1 MINIKI
7 MCVGKIKDKNLL
19 SLINEYQKRISKY
32 AKLEIIDVEDEK
44 IPSSL
49 SSMDMEK
56 IKAPARPPP
65 LNNFEKLEKLNKPYI
80 IALDLSGNEL
90 TSPDFSDK
98 IQNIALN
105 GYSTIVFL
113 IGGSLGMSS
122 KLIQMSNYKVCFS
135 KLTFPHQLIRLFLL
149 EQIFREFKISNNET
163 YHH

>member
-7 MCVGKIKDKNLL
+7 MCVGKIKDKSLL

-49 SSMDMEK
+49 SSMDMENIKEKESNK
-56 IKAPARPPP
+56 II
-65 LNNFEKLEKLNKPYI
+65 NKLEKLNKPYI

-90 TSPDFSDK
+90 TSPEFSDK

-105 GYSTIVFL
+105 GNSTIVFL
-113 IGGSLGMSS
+113 IGGSLGMSN

-149 EQIFREFKISNNET
+149 EQIFRAFKISNNET

>member
-49 SSMDMEK
+49 SSMDMENIKEKESNK
-56 IKAPARPPP
+56 II
-65 LNNFEKLEKLNKPYI
+65 NKLEKLNKPYI

-90 TSPDFSDK
+90 TSPDFSNK

-105 GYSTIVFL
+105 GYSTIVLL

-149 EQIFREFKISNNET
+149 EQIFRAFKISNNET

>member
-19 SLINEYQKRISKY
+19 SLINEYQKIISKY

-49 SSMDMEK
+49 SSMDMENIKEKESNK
-56 IKAPARPPP
+56 II
-65 LNNFEKLEKLNKPYI
+65 NKLEKLNKAYI

-105 GYSTIVFL
+105 GNSTIVFL

-149 EQIFREFKISNNET
+149 EQIFRAFKISNNET

>member
-1 MINIKI
+1 
-7 MCVGKIKDKNLL
+7 
-19 SLINEYQKRISKY
+19 
-32 AKLEIIDVEDEK
+32 
-44 IPSSL
+44 
-49 SSMDMEK
+49 MDMENIKEKESNK
-56 IKAPARPPP
+56 II
-65 LNNFEKLEKLNKPYI
+65 NKLEKLNKPYI

-149 EQIFREFKISNNET
+149 EQIFRAFKILNNET

>member
-49 SSMDMEK
+49 SSMDMENIKEKESNK
-56 IKAPARPPP
+56 II
-65 LNNFEKLEKLNKPYI
+65 NKLEKLNKPYI

-90 TSPDFSDK
+90 TSPEFSDK

-105 GYSTIVFL
+105 GCSTIVFL

-122 KLIQMSNYKVCFS
+122 KLIQMSNYKVCLGHLKFQIM
-135 KLTFPHQLIRLFLL
+135 KLI
-149 EQIFREFKISNNET
+149 IIKK
-163 YHH
+163 

>member
-32 AKLEIIDVEDEK
+32 AKFEIIDVEDEK

-49 SSMDMEK
+49 SSMDMENIKEKESNK
-56 IKAPARPPP
+56 II
-65 LNNFEKLEKLNKPYI
+65 NKLEKLNKPYI

-105 GYSTIVFL
+105 GNSTIVFL

-149 EQIFREFKISNNET
+149 EQIFRAFKISNNET

>member
-49 SSMDMEK
+49 SSMDMENIKGKESNK
-56 IKAPARPPP
+56 II
-65 LNNFEKLEKLNKPYI
+65 NKLEKLNKPYI

-98 IQNIALN
+98 IQNIAFN

-122 KLIQMSNYKVCFS
+122 KLIQMSNYRVCFS

-149 EQIFREFKISNNET
+149 EQIFRAFKISNNET

>member
-44 IPSSL
+44 IPSFL
-49 SSMDMEK
+49 SSMDMENIKEKESNK
-56 IKAPARPPP
+56 II
-65 LNNFEKLEKLNKPYI
+65 NKLEKLNKPYI

>member
-19 SLINEYQKRISKY
+19 SLINEHQKRTSKY

-49 SSMDMEK
+49 SSMDMENIKEKESNK
-56 IKAPARPPP
+56 II
-65 LNNFEKLEKLNKPYI
+65 NKLEKLNKPYI

-105 GYSTIVFL
+105 GNSTIVFL

-149 EQIFREFKISNNET
+149 EQIFRAFKISNNET

>member
-7 MCVGKIKDKNLL
+7 MCIGKIKDKNLL

-49 SSMDMEK
+49 SSMDMENIKEKESNK
-56 IKAPARPPP
+56 II
-65 LNNFEKLEKLNKPYI
+65 NKLEKLNKPYI

-90 TSPDFSDK
+90 TSPEFSDK

-105 GYSTIVFL
+105 GCSTIVFL

-149 EQIFREFKISNNET
+149 EQIFRAFKISNNET

>member
-49 SSMDMEK
+49 SSMDMENIKGKESNK
-56 IKAPARPPP
+56 II
-65 LNNFEKLEKLNKPYI
+65 NKLEKLNKPYI

-105 GYSTIVFL
+105 GNSTIVFL

-149 EQIFREFKISNNET
+149 EQIFRAFKISNNET

>member
-49 SSMDMEK
+49 SSMDMENIKEKESNK
-56 IKAPARPPP
+56 II
-65 LNNFEKLEKLNKPYI
+65 NKLEKLNKPYI

-105 GYSTIVFL
+105 GNSTIVFL

-149 EQIFREFKISNNET
+149 EQIFRAFKISNNET

>member
-7 MCVGKIKDKNLL
+7 MCVGKIKDKSLL

-49 SSMDMEK
+49 SSMDMENIKEKESNK
-56 IKAPARPPP
+56 II
-65 LNNFEKLEKLNKPYI
+65 NKLEKLNKPYI

-90 TSPDFSDK
+90 TSPEFSDK

-105 GYSTIVFL
+105 STIVFL

-149 EQIFREFKISNNET
+149 EQIFRAFKISNNET

>member
-19 SLINEYQKRISKY
+19 SLINEYQKRILKY

-49 SSMDMEK
+49 SSMDMENIKEKESNK
-56 IKAPARPPP
+56 II
-65 LNNFEKLEKLNKPYI
+65 NKLEKLNKPYI

-90 TSPDFSDK
+90 TSPNFSDK

-149 EQIFREFKISNNET
+149 EQIFRAFKISNNET

>member
-1 MINIKI
+1 MINIII

-49 SSMDMEK
+49 SSMDMENIKGKESNK
-56 IKAPARPPP
+56 II
-65 LNNFEKLEKLNKPYI
+65 NKLEKLNKPYI

-90 TSPDFSDK
+90 TSPEFSDK

-149 EQIFREFKISNNET
+149 EQIFRAFKISNNET

>member
-49 SSMDMEK
+49 SSMDMENIKEKESNK
-56 IKAPARPPP
+56 II
-65 LNNFEKLEKLNKPYI
+65 NKLEKLNTPYI

-90 TSPDFSDK
+90 TSPEFSDK

-149 EQIFREFKISNNET
+149 EQIFRAFKISNNET

>member
-49 SSMDMEK
+49 SNMDMENIKEKESNK
-56 IKAPARPPP
+56 II
-65 LNNFEKLEKLNKPYI
+65 NKLEKLNKPYI

-105 GYSTIVFL
+105 GNSTIVFL

-149 EQIFREFKISNNET
+149 EQIFRAFKISNNET

>member
-44 IPSSL
+44 ILSSL
-49 SSMDMEK
+49 SSMDMENIKEKESNK
-56 IKAPARPPP
+56 II
-65 LNNFEKLEKLNKPYI
+65 NKLEKLNKPYI

-90 TSPDFSDK
+90 TSPEFSDK
-98 IQNIALN
+98 IQNIVLN
-105 GYSTIVFL
+105 GNSTIVFL

-149 EQIFREFKISNNET
+149 EQIFRAFKISNNET

>member
-1 MINIKI
+1 MSDSEGKETVSSEDRIIKYE
-7 MCVGKIKDKNLL
+7 VNLDKFTDD
-19 SLINEYQKRISKY
+19 SS
-32 AKLEIIDVEDEK
+32 KLETRSFVEQSNKII
-44 IPSSL
+44 
-49 SSMDMEK
+49 
-56 IKAPARPPP
+56 
-65 LNNFEKLEKLNKPYI
+65 NKLEKLNKPYI

-149 EQIFREFKISNNET
+149 EQIFRAFKISNNET

>member
-19 SLINEYQKRISKY
+19 NLINEYQKRISKY

-49 SSMDMEK
+49 SSMDMENIKEKESNK
-56 IKAPARPPP
+56 II
-65 LNNFEKLEKLNKPYI
+65 NKLEKLNKPYI

-105 GYSTIVFL
+105 GNSTIVFL

-149 EQIFREFKISNNET
+149 EQIFRAFKISNNET

>member
-49 SSMDMEK
+49 SSMDMENIKEKESNK
-56 IKAPARPPP
+56 II
-65 LNNFEKLEKLNKPYI
+65 NKLEKLNKPYI

-105 GYSTIVFL
+105 GNSTIVFL
-113 IGGSLGMSS
+113 IGGSLGMSN

-149 EQIFREFKISNNET
+149 EQIFRAFKISNNET

>member
-49 SSMDMEK
+49 SSMDMENIKEKESNK
-56 IKAPARPPP
+56 II
-65 LNNFEKLEKLNKPYI
+65 NKLEKLNKPYI

-90 TSPDFSDK
+90 TSPELSDK

-149 EQIFREFKISNNET
+149 EQIFRAFKISNNET

>member
-49 SSMDMEK
+49 SSMDMENIKEKESNK
-56 IKAPARPPP
+56 II
-65 LNNFEKLEKLNKPYI
+65 NKLEKLNKPYI

-90 TSPDFSDK
+90 TSPEFSDK

-105 GYSTIVFL
+105 GCSTIVFL

-135 KLTFPHQLIRLFLL
+135 KLTFQHQLIRLFLL
-149 EQIFREFKISNNET
+149 EQIFRAFKISNNET

>member
-49 SSMDMEK
+49 SSMDMENIKEKESNK
-56 IKAPARPPP
+56 II
-65 LNNFEKLEKLNKPYI
+65 NKLEKLNKPYI

-105 GYSTIVFL
+105 GCSTIVFL

-149 EQIFREFKISNNET
+149 EQIFRAFKISNNET

>member
-49 SSMDMEK
+49 SSMDMENIKEKESNK
-56 IKAPARPPP
+56 II
-65 LNNFEKLEKLNKPYI
+65 NKLEKLNKPYI

-90 TSPDFSDK
+90 TSPEFSDK

-105 GYSTIVFL
+105 GCSTIVFL

-149 EQIFREFKISNNET
+149 EQIFRAFKISNNET

>member
-49 SSMDMEK
+49 SSMDMENIKEKESNK
-56 IKAPARPPP
+56 II
-65 LNNFEKLEKLNKPYI
+65 NKLEKLNKPYI

-90 TSPDFSDK
+90 TSPDFSNK

-105 GYSTIVFL
+105 WYSKIVFL

-149 EQIFREFKISNNET
+149 EQIFRAFKISNNET

>member
-49 SSMDMEK
+49 SSMYMENIKEKESNK
-56 IKAPARPPP
+56 II
-65 LNNFEKLEKLNKPYI
+65 NKLERLNKPYI

-149 EQIFREFKISNNET
+149 EQIFRAFKISNNET